1 MGRSIQDQGFRIVL
15 KNIQAPVWHWNR
27 CWLRLRGPIYCLPK
41 TIEGYQSCDSVPWKQ
56 YQPNLVLLNVL
67 TNCER
72 RNEMCW
78 LFRNALQ
85 TPETEV
91 RVRSRQLS
99 QWCWAAA
106 GSMSI
111 SNRKTTPWGQK
122 QIKNNIFLFTC
133 SCARCCLTC
142 FSSAV
147 RSTSARSAATSSS
160 PSSPCTTC
168 RSFSA
173 LNSK

>member
-41 TIEGYQSCDSVPWKQ
+41 TIEGYQSCDSVPWKK

-78 LFRNALQ
+78 LFHNALQ

-122 QIKNNIFLFTC
+122 QIKNTNFLSESLVFCEQLAQITSESIRLLFFKERIVHGC
-133 SCARCCLTC
+133 SLKWGIL
-142 FSSAV
+142 S
-147 RSTSARSAATSSS
+147 
-160 PSSPCTTC
+160 
-168 RSFSA
+168 
-173 LNSK
+173 